1 MWVCTSYHPRRQAAK
16 ADISLSEG
24 RLQNCSPWAE
34 AAFGGG
40 GGASGSPPRGL
51 SEIEPEGGGGPLRPS
66 VGVECDARIP

>member
-1 MWVCTSYHPRRQAAK
+1 MCTPYLSRRQAAK